1 MTEPAVNVFLVDFPN
16 SGREM
21 IIPNEDDSY
30 TILINAKL
38 SYESQLKAYEHAM
51 QHILNDD
58 FSKNNVQEIEAV
70 AHGESDHA
78 DGIPEQAK
86 TISTLDRQWI
96 EKRIKRL
103 RRERR
108 QLRKKIKEYDETIQR
123 LQDDG
128 IDFFAK
134 AEHFYLYG
142 KDY

>member
-1 MTEPAVNVFLVDFPN
+1 MMTEPAVNVFLVDFPN
-16 SGREM
+16 SGHEM
-21 IIPNEDDSY
+21 VIPNEDDSY

-58 FSKNNVQEIEAV
+58 FSKTDVQEIEAI
-70 AHGESDHA
+70 AHGKSNPVSRT
-78 DGIPEQAK
+78 PEE
-86 TISTLDRQWI
+86 TISAMDKRWI
-96 EKRIKRL
+96 EKRIKSL

-108 QLRKKIKEYDETIQR
+108 QLRKKIKEYDETIRR